1 MKQLFTLLILTYTIQ
16 LQAQTYQYL
25 GTYTTDGTPNYLEP
39 IGDVVSVE
47 TLEMISNSLP
57 ESYPVPEYNPHYITS
72 GYDTNLEIEANAD
85 VWVTFVSEGAGYKNV
100 LGYYTYDV
108 NNPPTTTP
116 QPEDITIIFPNVSAL
131 GSGGGLLV
139 GDKVKIGS
147 FTAGT
152 GIGWVLLAN
161 AWNSNTSTVGNG
173 LWQLYSNPE
182 FNPEAQPELQHH
194 NVLLN
199 DPDNQ
204 RIILGFEDIRRDYGS
219 CDNDFN
225 DAVFYVT
232 ANPYTALRTTNYA
245 DVASATDVT
254 SANDGGLES
263 NGNLATLIAK
273 RNFKRTK
280 TGEVYNTKRLQ
291 NKFEKSSNMQLRSS
305 NALVLANLIPDTGM
319 YGVEQAYESSPEDLL
334 GITNAVNIFSAD
346 FYKED
351 LRLAAVLATE
361 TEGSIYD
368 HSKVIC
374 DRLNSS
380 VLEDIRTVMVKGH
393 QMISSKI
400 LRQTGETEFTLS
412 FSVKK
417 GMNNYE
423 LFSFWNIDQYPEGD
437 YYNFQIWGHSFSQ
450 VFFIANH
457 VLDQLNLDKPVVS
470 QIVNDVLPPVFVS
483 SGYYSNGQ
491 IHLNLINKTAASSL
505 NFNASIAPTEV
516 NEREDVSQTVALNG
530 DWHQSITLQTGSLFD
545 IGFSLS
551 TSQSAQID
559 ALYLADGPW
568 GIDYLED
575 YASIDSFTITNHL
588 NETQLD
594 EHFVERQP
602 TVTGNVTGNVNLF
615 RHILPGDQTLNILPY
630 QALEFEIQN
639 NLPIEIVVMPKH
651 MADWNNRLRYTIPAN
666 ANTKTYNIAFE
677 DFKNANNQTEN
688 IEDIKTVV
696 FSVIGDYSSSKA
708 FNLSVNHLKFTS
720 KQEAISNNLT
730 EDLDVVKVY
739 PNPVKDKS
747 NLIFNLNSSQV
758 VNINVYDQLGKRVFR
773 KELVGQQ
780 GLNTVNL
787 NLNNL
792 NTGMYICTVT
802 SVYKKFN
809 PEIGRAHV

>member
-417 GMNNYE
+417 EMNNYE

-450 VFFIANH
+450 VFFIANY
-457 VLDQLNLDKPVVS
+457 VLDQLNSDKPVVS
-470 QIVNDVLPPVFVS
+470 QMVNDVLPPVFVS

-602 TVTGNVTGNVNLF
+602 TITGNVTGNVNLF

-666 ANTKTYNIAFE
+666 ANLKTYNIAFT

-747 NLIFNLNSSQV
+747 NLIFNLNTSQV

-792 NTGMYICTVT
+792 NTGLYICTVT
-802 SVYKKFN
+802 SIYKKFN
-809 PEIGRAHV
+809 PVKLIVN

>member
-1 MKQLFTLLILTYTIQ
+1 MHIMVAGASGQIGRDIVQNFSKSNKIFAIYRIKKDFFDLKNKNIKWIKSDLSKKIKLKINPKIIINCVATHEFSKKHN
-16 LQAQTYQYL
+16 LQ
-25 GTYTTDGTPNYLEP
+25 
-39 IGDVVSVE
+39 
-47 TLEMISNSLP
+47 
-57 ESYPVPEYNPHYITS
+57 SY
-72 GYDTNLEIEANAD
+72 
-85 VWVTFVSEGAGYKNV
+85 
-100 LGYYTYDV
+100 
-108 NNPPTTTP
+108 
-116 QPEDITIIFPNVSAL
+116 
-131 GSGGGLLV
+131 
-139 GDKVKIGS
+139 
-147 FTAGT
+147 
-152 GIGWVLLAN
+152 
-161 AWNSNTSTVGNG
+161 
-173 LWQLYSNPE
+173 
-182 FNPEAQPELQHH
+182 
-194 NVLLN
+194 
-199 DPDNQ
+199 
-204 RIILGFEDIRRDYGS
+204 
-219 CDNDFN
+219 
-225 DAVFYVT
+225 
-232 ANPYTALRTTNYA
+232 
-245 DVASATDVT
+245 
-254 SANDGGLES
+254 LES
-263 NGNLATLIAK
+263 NII
-273 RNFKRTK
+273 
-280 TGEVYNTKRLQ
+280 
-291 NKFEKSSNMQLRSS
+291 SM
-305 NALVLANLIPDTGM
+305 ANLIAFAQEKKVEKIINFSTVSI
-319 YGVEQAYESSPEDLL
+319 YGKINVNLLHEKCIPANQDLL

-450 VFFIANH
+450 VFFIANY

-602 TVTGNVTGNVNLF
+602 TITGNVTGNVNLF

-666 ANTKTYNIAFE
+666 ANLKTYNIAFT

-739 PNPVKDKS
+739 PNPVKDS
-747 NLIFNLNSSQV
+747 FVITSENGNNFDVTIHNLIGQEVKHVKNTSSLEKIDMSTLSNGTYIV
-758 VNINVYDQLGKRVFR
+758 
-773 KELVGQQ
+773 
-780 GLNTVNL
+780 TVN
-787 NLNNL
+787 
-792 NTGMYICTVT
+792 
-802 SVYKKFN
+802 SDKAHKSFKHD
-809 PEIGRAHV
+809 PEICK

>member
-400 LRQTGETEFTLS
+400 LRQTGETEFALS

-417 GMNNYE
+417 EMNNYE

-450 VFFIANH
+450 VFFIANY

-470 QIVNDVLPPVFVS
+470 QMVNDVLPPVFVS

-602 TVTGNVTGNVNLF
+602 TITGNVTGNVNLF

-666 ANTKTYNIAFE
+666 ANLKTYNIAFT

-739 PNPVKDKS
+739 PNPVKDKT
-747 NLIFNLNSSQV
+747 NLIFNLNTSQV

-780 GLNTVNL
+780 GLNTINL

-792 NTGMYICTVT
+792 NTGLYICTVT
-802 SVYKKFN
+802 SIYKKFN
-809 PEIGRAHV
+809 PVKLIVN

>member
-1 MKQLFTLLILTYTIQ
+1 MKQLFTLLILTYTLQ

-39 IGDVVSVE
+39 VGDVVSVE

-57 ESYPVPEYNPHYITS
+57 ESYPVPDYNPHYITS

-182 FNPEAQPELQHH
+182 FNPETQPELQHH

-204 RIILGFEDIRRDYGS
+204 RVILGFEDIRRDYGS

-280 TGEVYNTKRLQ
+280 TGEVYNIKRLQ
-291 NKFEKSSNMQLRSS
+291 NKFEKSSNMQLRNS
-305 NALVLANLIPDTGM
+305 NALALANLIPDTGM

-450 VFFIANH
+450 VFFIANY
-457 VLDQLNLDKPVVS
+457 VLDQLNSDKPVVS

-491 IHLNLINKTAASSL
+491 IHLNLINKTAASTL

-516 NEREDVSQTVALNG
+516 NEREDISQTVALNG

-602 TVTGNVTGNVNLF
+602 TITGNVTGNVNLF

-666 ANTKTYNIAFE
+666 ANLKTYNIAFT

-720 KQEAISNNLT
+720 KQETISNNLT

-792 NTGMYICTVT
+792 NTGLYICTVT
-802 SVYKKFN
+802 SIYKKFN
-809 PEIGRAHV
+809 PVKLIVN

>member
-417 GMNNYE
+417 EMNNYE

-450 VFFIANH
+450 VFFIANY

-470 QIVNDVLPPVFVS
+470 QMVNDVLPPVFVS

-602 TVTGNVTGNVNLF
+602 TITGNVTGNVNLF

-651 MADWNNRLRYTIPAN
+651 MSDWNNRLRYTIPAN
-666 ANTKTYNIAFE
+666 ANLKTYNIAFT

-739 PNPVKDKS
+739 PNPVKDKT
-747 NLIFNLNSSQV
+747 NLIFNLNTSQV

-780 GLNTVNL
+780 GLNTINL

-792 NTGMYICTVT
+792 NTGLYICTVT
-802 SVYKKFN
+802 SIYKKFN
-809 PEIGRAHV
+809 PVKLIVN

>member
-809 PEIGRAHV
+809 PVKLIVN

>member
-39 IGDVVSVE
+39 VGDVVSVE

-57 ESYPVPEYNPHYITS
+57 ESYPVPDYNPHYITS

-291 NKFEKSSNMQLRSS
+291 NKFEKSSNMQLRDS
-305 NALVLANLIPDTGM
+305 NALALANLIPDTGM

-417 GMNNYE
+417 EMNNYE

-450 VFFIANH
+450 VFFIANY
-457 VLDQLNLDKPVVS
+457 VLDQLNLDKQVVS
-470 QIVNDVLPPVFVS
+470 QMVNDVLPPVFVS

-602 TVTGNVTGNVNLF
+602 TITGNFTGNVNLF

-639 NLPIEIVVMPKH
+639 NLPIEIVLMPKH

-666 ANTKTYNIAFE
+666 ANPKTYNIVFA

-739 PNPVKDKS
+739 PNPVKHKS

-780 GLNTVNL
+780 GLNTINL

-802 SVYKKFN
+802 SIYKKFN
-809 PEIGRAHV
+809 PVKLIVN

>member
-25 GTYTTDGTPNYLEP
+25 GTYTSDGTPNYLEP
-39 IGDVVSVE
+39 VGDVVSVE

-263 NGNLATLIAK
+263 NGNLANLIAK

-291 NKFEKSSNMQLRSS
+291 NKFEKSSNMQLRNS

-450 VFFIANH
+450 VFFIANY

-470 QIVNDVLPPVFVS
+470 QMVNDVLPPVFVS

-588 NETQLD
+588 DETQLD

-666 ANTKTYNIAFE
+666 ANLKTYNIAFT

-747 NLIFNLNSSQV
+747 NLIFNLNTSQV

-809 PEIGRAHV
+809 PVKLIVN

>member
-417 GMNNYE
+417 GMNNYV

-450 VFFIANH
+450 VFFIANY

-470 QIVNDVLPPVFVS
+470 QMVNDVLPPVFVS

-602 TVTGNVTGNVNLF
+602 TITGNVTGNVNLF

-666 ANTKTYNIAFE
+666 ANLKTYNIAFT

-739 PNPVKDKS
+739 PNPVKDKT
-747 NLIFNLNSSQV
+747 NLIFNLNTSQV

-780 GLNTVNL
+780 GLNTINL

-792 NTGMYICTVT
+792 NTGLYICTVT
-802 SVYKKFN
+802 SIYKKFN
-809 PEIGRAHV
+809 PVKLIVN